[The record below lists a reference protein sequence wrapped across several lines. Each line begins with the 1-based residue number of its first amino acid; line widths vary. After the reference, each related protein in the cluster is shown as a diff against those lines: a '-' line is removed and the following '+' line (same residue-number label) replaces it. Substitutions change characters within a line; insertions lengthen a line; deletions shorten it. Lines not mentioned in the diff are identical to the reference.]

1 MDVNDVPVG
10 IVPFKIWSN
19 KDEEIFA
26 KDKVLYEGH
35 PIGAILACNEA
46 VARKAAALVKVQYEV
61 LKPVVSIDDA
71 IQANS
76 YIEVSF
82 SVILS
87 LRKPGQVDEKSTC
100 TSFDVGDVDGAL
112 AKSEKVVKGRIDTPR
127 QEHFYE
133 ETSLAIVVPVG
144 EDEEYKIYYPTPAI
158 LFAQQMVSGPYKR
171 RTRRLIQILQ
181 GLNVSWSPVQ
191 QSDSYIKKGENDLKE
206 SKLMKDVL
214 R

>member
-144 EDEEYKIYYPTPAI
+144 EDDEYKIYYPTPAI

-206 SKLMKDVL
+206 SKLLKDVL